1 MLESVNISI
10 MSPRFPGLL
19 LDCDFFF
26 TGGPEHFLVT
36 YFEEYKTVALLGW
49 IVLHT
54 IIPKIYW
61 ILRGSIL

>member
-1 MLESVNISI
+1 MLISCNDPHKN
-10 MSPRFPGLL
+10 SN
-19 LDCDFFF
+19 DFFF

-54 IIPKIYW
+54 IIPKIDW